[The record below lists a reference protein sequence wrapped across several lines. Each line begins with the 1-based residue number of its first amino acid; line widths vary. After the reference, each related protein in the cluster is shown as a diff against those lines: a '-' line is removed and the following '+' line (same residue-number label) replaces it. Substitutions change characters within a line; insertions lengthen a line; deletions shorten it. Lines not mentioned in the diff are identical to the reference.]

1 MTLLQ
6 NAVSPIR
13 ELANVRQQIE
23 ILYMANGAAADYM
36 QYRNLLISA
45 CSQYDRSRVQSITTV
60 HVNNVEF
67 TSELL
72 PDNDDDYLDIE
83 LDIDDDNLIP
93 ERNDHQ
99 DIYGDH
105 LAQRFPN
112 QLKNSTW
119 NTISPSDQ
127 AAWDKLS
134 PEGKQTI
141 LNYVSKNLNQLLA

>member
-36 QYRNLLISA
+36 QYRNLLLSA

-67 TSELL
+67 T
-72 PDNDDDYLDIE
+72 
-83 LDIDDDNLIP
+83 
-93 ERNDHQ
+93 
-99 DIYGDH
+99 
-105 LAQRFPN
+105 F
-112 QLKNSTW
+112 
-119 NTISPSDQ
+119 
-127 AAWDKLS
+127 
-134 PEGKQTI
+134 
-141 LNYVSKNLNQLLA
+141 